1 VRLLRSIEW
10 GFGMTLNVSGPHET
24 PSPISGPSAAGA
36 LYRRVGAA
44 LLRSAPMLSRQLE
57 RSEWLYLM
65 AVFLLT
71 RVLIV
76 FLGLLGT
83 AFIPREV
90 ATGTFVLHPLRLG
103 DDLWARIFSH
113 FDSGWYQGISHGYAL
128 PGSGPDW
135 LKEWAFFPLYPL
147 AIRPVAL
154 LLAAVRTP
162 GSIDAL
168 AGVLVSHAALL
179 AAIVYA
185 YRLARAELSPLA
197 ARRAVTYL
205 LVFPASFFFSAV
217 YPESLYLL
225 CSVGAFYHARRRQW
239 ALAAVWCAL
248 ALLTRPQGLFLLL
261 PLALEYAAALRASRF
276 AFRRAASGLWLGL
289 PLVALG
295 GYALFSHARTGYW
308 LAFATSASRA
318 WGHRL
323 TPPIYPLVRY
333 LLAPDLGSA
342 TAFDF
347 RAVNFV
353 VAVLFLAL
361 VVVAWRRLPPAYG
374 LWLLICVLFPLST
387 NGHYFFSLARYVS
400 TAFPAFFA
408 LAGWALGESWDP
420 AGTRTAR
427 LSATTLD
434 LRDRLVM
441 MPSLMLL
448 PLYVVMFVN
457 GIYAAI

>member
-1 VRLLRSIEW
+1 
-10 GFGMTLNVSGPHET
+10 MTLDVSGPREM
-24 PSPISGPSAAGA
+24 PAPAADPSAAVA
-36 LYRRVGAA
+36 LHRRVGAA
-44 LLRSAPMLSRQLE
+44 LLRTAPIPPQRLE
-57 RSEWLYLM
+57 RSEWLYLA
-65 AVFLLT
+65 AVLLLS
-71 RVLIV
+71 RVMVV
-76 FLGLLGT
+76 FLGVLGT
-83 AFIPREV
+83 AFIPQEV
-90 ATGTFVLHPLRLG
+90 AAGTFVLHPLMPG
-103 DDLWARIFSH
+103 DDLWVRLFSH

-147 AIRPVAL
+147 AVRPVAL
-154 LLAAVRTP
+154 LLAAVRSP

-168 AGVLVSHAALL
+168 AGVIMSHAALF
-179 AAIVYA
+179 AAVVYC

-239 ALAAVWCAL
+239 ALAGVWCAL

-261 PLALEYAAALRASRF
+261 PLALEFVAALRGSGF

-295 GYALFSHARTGYW
+295 GYALYSHVRTGYW

-342 TAFDF
+342 LAFDF
-347 RAVNFV
+347 RAVNFA

-374 LWLLICVLFPLST
+374 VWLLICVLFPLST

-408 LAGWALGESWDP
+408 LAAWALGASWDP
-420 AGTRTAR
+420 AGTRTVR
-427 LSATTLD
+427 LAATVLD

-441 MPSLMLL
+441 MPSLLLL